1 MQAETNKRIFFT
13 ALFLALFFSL
23 VVSITAVVLRPIQ
36 QKNEE
41 LERNKNILIAMGKP
55 VSDIE
60 NVFENIKI
68 YIYDL
73 EKNSIEE
80 TENVREYF
88 RNFKKLSENKDT
100 SISTEG
106 KLEGIKRIPKKIP
119 FYVLYNNSKIECI
132 VLPIYGNGLWSTMYG
147 FIAIESD
154 GNTIRGL
161 TFYDQKET
169 PGLGGEV
176 DNPNWK
182 AQWVGK
188 KIYDEDGNLRITVLK
203 GSVDKTDENAKYQID
218 GISGA
223 TMTTNG
229 VNQLIRFWLSDKGF
243 GKLLKNL
250 NSYEILPGDR
260 S

>member
-1 MQAETNKRIFFT
+1 
-13 ALFLALFFSL
+13 
-23 VVSITAVVLRPIQ
+23 
-36 QKNEE
+36 
-41 LERNKNILIAMGKP
+41 
-55 VSDIE
+55 
-60 NVFENIKI
+60 
-68 YIYDL
+68 
-73 EKNSIEE
+73 
-80 TENVREYF
+80 ENVREYF

-119 FYVLYNNSKIECI
+119 FYVLYNNSKIESI

-182 AQWVGK
+182 AQWRGK
-188 KIYDEDGNLRITVLK
+188 KIYDEDGNVRITVLK

-243 GKLLKNL
+243 GKLLKHL
-250 NSYEILPGDR
+250 NSYEILQGDR

>member
-13 ALFLALFFSL
+13 ALFLALFFSF

-41 LERNKNILIAMGKP
+41 LERNKNVLIAMGKP
-55 VSDIE
+55 SNDIE

-80 TENVREYF
+80 TDNIREYF
-88 RNFKKLSENKDT
+88 RDFKKLSENRET
-100 SISTEG
+100 SISTEEE
-106 KLEGIKRIPKKIP
+106 LEGIKRIPKKIP
-119 FYVLYNNSKIECI
+119 FYVLYNNDKIECI

-154 GNTIRGL
+154 GKTIRGL

-182 AQWVGK
+182 AQWEGK
-188 KIYDEDGNLRITVLK
+188 KIYDENGNLMITVLK
-203 GSVDKTDENAKYQID
+203 GSVDKADEKAKYQID

-229 VNQLIRFWLSDKGF
+229 VNQLIRFWLSDRVF
-243 GKLLKNL
+243 GKLLKDLKN
-250 NSYEILPGDR
+250 YEILQGVK